1 MVTSAKATTDDAVPT
16 AADRSSKSLPNRSAQ
31 VTDRDIARRAHDLC
45 LARGCG
51 PGRDVVDWMEV
62 ERELSSQT
70 SDAAR
75 LLNRFGPHERR
86 SVLLA

>member
-1 MVTSAKATTDDAVPT
+1 MV
-16 AADRSSKSLPNRSAQ
+16 
-31 VTDRDIARRAHDLC
+31 RAHDLC

-75 LLNRFGPHERR
+75 LLNRFGRKSADPSFWREDR
-86 SVLLA
+86 SG